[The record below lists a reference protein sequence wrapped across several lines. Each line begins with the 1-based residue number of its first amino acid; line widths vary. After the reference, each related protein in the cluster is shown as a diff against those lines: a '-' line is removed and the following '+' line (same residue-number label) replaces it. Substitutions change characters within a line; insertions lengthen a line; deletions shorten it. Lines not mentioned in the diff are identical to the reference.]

1 MSEDKQ
7 AQAEAWV
14 RKKPKRI
21 VQNQT
26 LIILLMI
33 LAVGVPIPAAGFLF
47 YCVFCVAPSY
57 VIPICLGLWAALVV
71 VYGLIYV
78 YVKVR
83 DSGRLSV

>member
-7 AQAEAWV
+7 AQAEAWI

-21 VQNQT
+21 IQNQT

-33 LAVGVPIPAAGFLF
+33 LAVGVPIPATGFLF

-57 VIPICLGLWAALVV
+57 VIPICLSLWAVCSV
-71 VYGLIYV
+71 SYIVM
-78 YVKVR
+78 
-83 DSGRLSV
+83 RLHVERQNKKS